1 MGAGNKRGY
10 MAKDR
15 KQFNNKLLGSS
26 RSPDGLELIFQL
38 IILAIAGLIYGAY
51 KFYKKYKNKK

>member
-15 KQFNNKLLGSS
+15 KQFNNKLSGSS
-26 RSPDGLELIFQL
+26 GSPDGLEVIFQL
-38 IILAIAGLIYGAY
+38 IILVIAGLVYGAY